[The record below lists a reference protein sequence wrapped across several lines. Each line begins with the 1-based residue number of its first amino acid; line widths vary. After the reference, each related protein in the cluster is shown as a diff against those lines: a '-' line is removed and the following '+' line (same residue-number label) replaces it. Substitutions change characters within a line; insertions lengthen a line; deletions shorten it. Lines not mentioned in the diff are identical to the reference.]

1 MKCVFGEIENGRM
14 KLNEYGKIVEKYLK
28 VIPDKYHN
36 FELDYFVVM
45 PNHVHAII
53 IINNVGET
61 YESSLQ

>member
-36 FELDYFVVM
+36 FDQFLLCM
-45 PNHVHAII
+45 KLH
-53 IINNVGET
+53 GEWV
-61 YESSLQ
+61 SAVSQQFP